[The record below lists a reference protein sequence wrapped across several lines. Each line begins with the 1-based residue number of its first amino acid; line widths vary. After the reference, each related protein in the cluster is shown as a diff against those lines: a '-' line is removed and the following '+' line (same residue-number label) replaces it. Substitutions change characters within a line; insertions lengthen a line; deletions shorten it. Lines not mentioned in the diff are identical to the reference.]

1 MPDRLGAEH
10 WRMRAAEVRLE
21 AKKVSHPTAKKTLA
35 SMAKTYDQ
43 LTQQAEDIAK
53 SSARSP
59 KA

>member
-1 MPDRLGAEH
+1 
-10 WRMRAAEVRLE
+10 
-21 AKKVSHPTAKKTLA
+21 
-35 SMAKTYDQ
+35 MAKTYDQ